1 MKVQDMM
8 RGYDYDLPLLDVLN
22 NNEKDDNGDPQVSVD
37 RRVLAG
43 ATVGIGLDVAY
54 LSTTELLEAYTALA
68 NDLANG
74 IGDGEGHKNLEE
86 ILREQSPFQMRLWYL
101 LYDTPIE
108 QAISEL
114 TWLQSVTYRRGRMC
128 IVMRDQKLP
137 VLYATNAELCE
148 GLTAAQ
154 AMANVPSAG

>member
-1 MKVQDMM
+1 MKVQDVM

-22 NNEKDDNGDPQVSVD
+22 NNEKDENGDPQVSVD

-54 LSTTELLEAYTALA
+54 LAITELQEAFTALA
-68 NDLANG
+68 SDVHNTTG
-74 IGDGEGHKNLEE
+74 YGEGHRDIEE
-86 ILREQSPFQMRLWYL
+86 ILRDKNPYQMRLWYL

-108 QAISEL
+108 HAITEL
-114 TWLQSVTYRRGRMC
+114 AWLQSVTYRRGRMC
-128 IVMRDQKLP
+128 TVMREQKLP
-137 VLYATNAELCE
+137 VLYASNAELCD

-154 AMANVPSAG
+154 AMANVTSAS